1 LSTNRPRER
10 RRANRRPAAPRARS
24 RTPGPTAARRR
35 ESTSAVPAA
44 GLRGALERASLPT
57 LTRLTRAP
65 RWLVGL
71 VPAVVLLGGLLAPL
85 PWGPVLLGV
94 VALFLAWLLALA
106 WPRLDARGKALRAGV
121 VVLMVAA
128 TVLRALGIG

>member
-1 LSTNRPRER
+1 
-10 RRANRRPAAPRARS
+10 
-24 RTPGPTAARRR
+24 
-35 ESTSAVPAA
+35 
-44 GLRGALERASLPT
+44 
-57 LTRLTRAP
+57 
-65 RWLVGL
+65 

-106 WPRLDARGKALRAGV
+106 WPRLDARGKALRADV

-128 TVLRALGIG
+128 AVLRALGIG